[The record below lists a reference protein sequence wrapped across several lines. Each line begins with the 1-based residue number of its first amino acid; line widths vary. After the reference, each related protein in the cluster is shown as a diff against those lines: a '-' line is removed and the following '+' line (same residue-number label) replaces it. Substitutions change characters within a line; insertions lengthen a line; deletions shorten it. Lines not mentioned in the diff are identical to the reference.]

1 MIKKVGD
8 IIEYDKLRV
17 KFGDVEFNKMFNNTL
32 EYSSPARGTWNIS
45 HTGMLIPESHQ
56 IFVCA
61 ANCLRGVILTAAEIH
76 SMNRFS
82 TIEMKEH
89 MIYDGSM
96 EQTIIDGVED
106 ILKNLNYTPRI
117 VLVYTSCMHHFL
129 GTDLEMIYSTLREK
143 FKNIEFVDCYM
154 NPTLRKSG
162 ITPDETMRVR
172 LYRGLKKKPLN
183 KNTVLIA
190 GNDLP
195 MKENNDILKLLK
207 QNNVIK
213 KEITD
218 CKNYDEYLDMA
229 DSSFYITTFMAA
241 KRCGEDLEYRL
252 GGKQIY
258 LTNSFDYDEI
268 KTELK
273 KLSDEL
279 NIKNFDDK
287 YYEEQIKLCEEK
299 LAEVKNIVGDKKI
312 AIDYTYCS
320 RPLSL
325 AKLLLTHGF
334 NVDRVYADSFTKEEE
349 NDFNFIKQNY
359 PNVFIYPTINANMLY
374 ANSECKKDEFLAIGQ
389 KAAFFTNTDHFVN
402 VIVGGG
408 MFGFEGIIDSL
419 ELMKDAYLNTKDMIS
434 LVKIKGL
441 GCEECVVG

>member
-1 MIKKVGD
+1 MLKKLGEK
-8 IIEYDKLRV
+8 INYDNLRV
-17 KFGDVEFNKMFNNTL
+17 KIGDVEFNKMFNNTL

-96 EQTIIDGVED
+96 EQTIIDGVSD
-106 ILKNLNYTPRI
+106 IIDNLNYKPRI
-117 VLVYTSCMHHFL
+117 MLIYTSCMHHFL
-129 GTDLEMIYSTLREK
+129 GIDLEMIYDTLRNK
-143 FKNIEFVDCYM
+143 YPDMDFVDCYM

-162 ITPDETMRVR
+162 VTPDETMRIR
-172 LYRGLKKKPLN
+172 LYRGLKKKQLD

-195 MKENNDILKLLK
+195 MRENNDILKLLK
-207 QNNVIK
+207 QNNVTK

-229 DSSFYITTFMAA
+229 DSSFYITTFPAA
-241 KRCGEDLEYRL
+241 KKCGDDLEYRL

-258 LTNSFDYDEI
+258 LTNSYDYDEI
-268 KTELK
+268 KKELE
-273 KLSDEL
+273 KLSSSL
-279 NIKNFDDK
+279 NIKNFDNDYFK
-287 YYEEQIKLCEEK
+287 NQQEICEQKLIE
-299 LAEVKNIVGDKKI
+299 AKNIIGNKKI

-325 AKLLLTHGF
+325 ARLLLDHGF
-334 NVDRVYADSFTKEEE
+334 NVERVYADSFTGEELE
-349 NDFNFIKQNY
+349 DFKYLKQKY
-359 PNVFIYPTINANMLY
+359 PDLYLYPTVNANMLY
-374 ANSECKKDEFLAIGQ
+374 ADSECVKDEFLAVGQ
-389 KAAFFTNTDHFVN
+389 KAAYYTNTDHFVN
-402 VIVGGG
+402 VIVSGG
-408 MFGFEGIIDSL
+408 MFGFEGIIDTL
-419 ELMKDAYLNTKDMIS
+419 DMMIDAYNNKKDMIS